1 MKEICMHFRKKLYI
15 LINVKI
21 IIVYMWKLEQLK
33 ENYKIT
39 AFNKILNWEIKEQS
53 IPVTFH

>member
-1 MKEICMHFRKKLYI
+1 MKEICMQCRKKLYV
-15 LINVKI
+15 LKNVEI
-21 IIVYMWKLEQLK
+21 IIVYVWEREQLK

-39 AFNKILNWEIKEQS
+39 AFSKIVNWEIKEQS